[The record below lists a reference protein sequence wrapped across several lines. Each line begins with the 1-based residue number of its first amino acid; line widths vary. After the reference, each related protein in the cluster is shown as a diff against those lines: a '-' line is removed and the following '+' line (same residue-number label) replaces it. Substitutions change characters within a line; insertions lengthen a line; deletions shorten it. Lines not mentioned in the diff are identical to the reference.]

1 IRSLTIANSLWNFAL
16 SGLRAFVV
24 LFFLVGM
31 GRTSS
36 FVATVVFTLV
46 AAGIAVAAPA
56 AGWLADRYGHARL
69 LTGALLVYGVL
80 MAIPGFSQVPWLVV
94 IVPLAAAA
102 AATVVMLPFSPV
114 LRLIPAEDHGAAS
127 GLFGVSRGVGGVLGP
142 LVTGAAI
149 TLFEPVFSK
158 TDGYAAMWPVCSAA
172 LLLSLLFVRR
182 LRDDDRL

>member
-69 LTGALLVYGVL
+69 LTGALIVYGVL
-80 MAIPGFSQVPWLVV
+80 MAIPGLCQVPWLIV
-94 IVPLAAAA
+94 IVPIGAAE
-102 AATVVMLPFSPV
+102 AATVLHLPFSAMV
-114 LRLIPAEDHGAAS
+114 RLCPAAY
-127 GLFGVSRGVGGVLGP
+127 
-142 LVTGAAI
+142 I
-149 TLFEPVFSK
+149 
-158 TDGYAAMWPVCSAA
+158 
-172 LLLSLLFVRR
+172 
-182 LRDDDRL
+182 